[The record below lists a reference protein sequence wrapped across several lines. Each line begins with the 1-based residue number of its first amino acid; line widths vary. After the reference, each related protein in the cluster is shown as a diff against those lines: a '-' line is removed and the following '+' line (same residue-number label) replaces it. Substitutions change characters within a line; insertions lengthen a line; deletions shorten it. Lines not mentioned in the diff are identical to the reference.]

1 MIITGKKILNTVL
14 IIGILINIAVTVYN
28 TIATCQAWNGI
39 TEQIEQMTQYS
50 EAE

>member
-1 MIITGKKILNTVL
+1 MIITGKKIFNTAL

-28 TIATCQAWNGI
+28 TVASFQALDGI
-39 TEQIEQMTQYS
+39 TEQIEQMAQYK